1 MKTEFDPNDDI
12 SAREKAEARSAA
24 EKHIN
29 ETTNMEL
36 NLLKDNIRIPKQEFA
51 CVSFVA
57 PGLRQQNDS
66 IGLKIK
72 GCFETLE
79 QAQEHANECMK
90 EDNTFDVYAV
100 EMYNWLLVPPDPKA
114 MENQVYH
121 DERLNTL
128 VHEHLLEQE
137 VAKREFDLRKDLLM
151 KNKDVNRELLA
162 AQLGVDGEYTPSELA
177 AALENASIHPS
188 ERVVHTRDEHEAVR
202 DQYWHTYD
210 GMGAEIRDERE
221 QRRVEGNVDVRG
233 FTQDPQRAEGNYAR
247 VVETKVK
254 EEDIVPTI
262 QQSVPPLGADESGIQ
277 DMIKERGAEEEK
289 KNSLA

>member
-1 MKTEFDPNDDI
+1 MKAEFDPNDDI
-12 SAREKAEARSAA
+12 GYKQKTEARSAA
-24 EKHIN
+24 EDHIK

-36 NLLKDNIRIPKQEFA
+36 NLLKDNIRVPKQEYA

-57 PGLRQQNDS
+57 PGLRQKNDS

-79 QAQEHANECMK
+79 QAQEHAADLMK
-90 EDNTFDVYAV
+90 EDPTFDVYAV

-162 AQLGVDGEYTPSELA
+162 AQLGVEGEYSASELA
-177 AALENASIHPS
+177 SALENASIHPS
-188 ERVVHTRDEHEAVR
+188 ERIVHTHEEHDAVR
-202 DQYWHTYD
+202 DQYWNTYEGIGD
-210 GMGAEIRDERE
+210 DIRQERE
-221 QRRVEGNVDVRG
+221 QRRLDGNVDLRG
-233 FTQDPQRAEGNYAR
+233 FTQDPQRAEGNFAR
-247 VVETKVK
+247 IVETKVR

-262 QQSVPPLGADESGIQ
+262 QGSMPPIGADDSGIP
-277 DMIKERGAEEEK
+277 DMIEHGAEEEK